1 MQIQLRKAVKEDCAA
16 MMHLIKQ
23 LAVFEKEPD
32 AVKASLEHF
41 TECGFGK
48 NPVWEAFVATDK
60 DIIVGMAI
68 FYYRYSTWRGKRLY
82 LEDLYV
88 DEAYRNHQIGKK
100 LFETLQDYSTTTGC
114 TGMNW
119 QVLDWNE
126 NAIRFYKNFKDIH
139 IEHGWLN
146 GHWK

>member
-1 MQIQLRKAVKEDCAA
+1 MQIVIRKAVEADCTA

-23 LAVFEKEPD
+23 LAIFEKEPE

-41 TECGFGK
+41 KECGFGK
-48 NPVWEAFVATDK
+48 TPVWEAFVATHD
-60 DIIVGMAI
+60 DRIIGMAI

-88 DEAYRNHQIGKK
+88 EDAFRNQQVGQK
-100 LFETLQDYSTTTGC
+100 LFETLQAHSTSTGC

-126 NAIRFYKNFKDIH
+126 NAIRFYKRFDDTSL
-139 IEHGWLN
+139 ESGWLN